1 MVEIRKF
8 TDIIGVILTED
19 IVDGRIGMLTAAP
32 SAQAPF
38 NVYGLREDLPGVKLP
53 TSDAESK
60 KARYVVKWAKDN
72 RPTPLFYPM
81 PYYSWVVRNYG
92 FESGQ
97 SSPSGRN
104 LPMTSTTVYLMHP
117 QVQEGLTIPSGE
129 LGLAY
134 AGGVFTFYSGEFVYS
149 ADIETIGNP
158 VGVEYTDGGANQGK
172 PQYDADGEFG
182 IVELWDDSEFAVTVR
197 TLVP

>member
-19 IVDGRIGMLTAAP
+19 IVDGRVGLLTAPPANLTP
-32 SAQAPF
+32 Y
-38 NVYGLREDLPGVKLP
+38 NVYGLREDTPGIKLP
-53 TSDAESK
+53 TSDPEGLR
-60 KARYVVKWAKDN
+60 ARYVVKWAKDN
-72 RPTPLFYPM
+72 RPTPLIYPM
-81 PYYSWVVRNYG
+81 PYYSWVVRNFG
-92 FESGQ
+92 FETGK

-104 LPMTSTTVYLMHP
+104 LPMTGKTVYLMHP

-134 AGGVFTFYSGEFVYS
+134 AGGVYTFYSGEFVNS
-149 ADIETIGNP
+149 SDMQVISNP
-158 VGVEYTDGGANQGK
+158 VGVEDTAGTDRGK
-172 PQYDADGEFG
+172 PVYDASGVFGTVEFY
-182 IVELWDDSEFAVTVR
+182 DSDQLSVTVR